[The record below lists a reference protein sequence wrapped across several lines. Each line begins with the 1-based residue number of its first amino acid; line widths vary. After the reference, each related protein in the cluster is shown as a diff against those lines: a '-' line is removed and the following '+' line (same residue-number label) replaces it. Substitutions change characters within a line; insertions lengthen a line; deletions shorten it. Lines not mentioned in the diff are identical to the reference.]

1 MWTWWYENGQKR
13 NEGSYIDSKRDGK
26 WTWWYENGQKEHE
39 GYYKE
44 HMRVGQSSHW
54 NENGDIQ
61 KEEVEIEYYPDGSVQ
76 WIYEPLSR
84 YTAQF
89 TSYYSNGG
97 IESLGKYSREDL
109 YPENFEY
116 DFDGWV
122 DEMREYDEYTLAAS
136 RPREKIGLWNY
147 WYENGRIKEQ
157 CAYLGDAIDGLYIG
171 YYKNGQKKIEKTYK
185 AVEDEPWEPYTV
197 PIRMLSLKDG
207 ITIVYRRNGTK
218 KIELNYKDDMKHGK
232 STVWDKNGQ
241 IVSEANY
248 KENSSALKYA
258 DDTLKADRE
267 LVLEAVKNRASA
279 LEYANDAFKA
289 DREGVLEA
297 VKNAVK
303 NYGYALKYADDSLTN
318 DREFMLEAIKIWR
331 AALPDDDDIP
341 F

>member
-1 MWTWWYENGQKR
+1 MTKETPKNGLHAQYYDNGQKRSECNFQDGKRYGKSTNWYKNGQKNYEGIYKDEKVVGMWTWWYENGQKR
-13 NEGSYIDSKRDGK
+13 TEGSYNDSMRDGK

-39 GYYKE
+39 GYYKG
-44 HMRVGQSSHW
+44 HRRVGQSSHW

-84 YTAQF
+84 YTARF

-122 DEMREYDEYTLAAS
+122 DEMREYDDYSLAAS

-185 AVEDEPWEPYTV
+185 AVKDEPWEPYTV

-232 STVWDKNGQ
+232 SIVWDKNGQ

-248 KENSSALKYA
+248 KENKCIGG
-258 DDTLKADRE
+258 T
-267 LVLEAVKNRASA
+267 
-279 LEYANDAFKA
+279 
-289 DREGVLEA
+289 
-297 VKNAVK
+297 
-303 NYGYALKYADDSLTN
+303 
-318 DREFMLEAIKIWR
+318 
-331 AALPDDDDIP
+331 
-341 F
+341 